1 MAKHKLKFYRGIIM
15 SVLDVIL
22 EIISFDLA
30 NQLSQQYYERL
41 VLGVC
46 DLPLLSQ
53 DYFVRK
59 LT

>member
-1 MAKHKLKFYRGIIM
+1 M